1 MVLSLKFSRLH
12 LRKKNYDTTT
22 TTTTT
27 TTTNNN
33 NNNNNNNNDKYIKEK
48 PKTTFLFRIQIYR
61 GRRSSTLETWVL
73 MPSLSKPVYFI

>member
-12 LRKKNYDTTT
+12 LRKKNYDI
-22 TTTTT
+22 TTTT

-33 NNNNNNNNDKYIKEK
+33 NNNNNNKYIKEK